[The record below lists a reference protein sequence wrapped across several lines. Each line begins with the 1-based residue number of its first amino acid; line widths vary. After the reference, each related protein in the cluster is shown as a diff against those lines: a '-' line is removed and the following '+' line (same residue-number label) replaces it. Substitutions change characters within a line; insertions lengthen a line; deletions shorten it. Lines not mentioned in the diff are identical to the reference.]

1 MTRKTAVLVAVL
13 VSAAAL
19 TVFVAGSA
27 FAQTPYGGWGPGSMM
42 GGFGGGMMGGAGG
55 MMGGQTGGPVQSTS
69 PSAARALSQQAAATA
84 TIDRQ
89 TNTITYHGAQ
99 VQIVALASPDT
110 GPDMTWNVDGL
121 VNPTIVIPK
130 GAAVT
135 VDFFNADTG
144 TMHGWELTA
153 TPPPYQS
160 MAMMYAAVALPGAF
174 TMPVAPP
181 TAQTW
186 FGRTV
191 QFTIPNPGTFY
202 YICPVPGHA
211 QKGMYGQLIVR

>member
-1 MTRKTAVLVAVL
+1 M
-13 VSAAAL
+13 
-19 TVFVAGSA
+19 GS
-27 FAQTPYGGWGPGSMM
+27 QM
-42 GGFGGGMMGGAGG
+42 GG
-55 MMGGQTGGPVQSTS
+55 PIQSTS
-69 PSAARALSQQAAATA
+69 PSAAGALSQQAAATA

-144 TMHGWELTA
+144 TPHGWELTA
-153 TPPPYQS
+153 TPPPYQY
-160 MAMMYAAVALPGAF
+160 MAMMYAGVALPGAF
-174 TMPVAPP
+174 AMPVGGA

-191 QFTIPNPGTFY
+191 QFAAADAGTFY
-202 YICPVPGHA
+202 YLCPVPGHA
-211 QKGMYGQLIVR
+211 AQGMFGKLVIQ